1 MSYNIDNKKTEGEL
15 YMKALHYITTSA
27 VIPDT
32 GDEVLWP
39 ILAAAAA
46 GIIIC
51 IVLIVLK
58 KRRL

>member
-1 MSYNIDNKKTEGEL
+1 
-15 YMKALHYITTSA
+15 MKALHYITTSA

-32 GDEVLWP
+32 GDEILWP

-51 IVLIVLK
+51 IVLIVIK